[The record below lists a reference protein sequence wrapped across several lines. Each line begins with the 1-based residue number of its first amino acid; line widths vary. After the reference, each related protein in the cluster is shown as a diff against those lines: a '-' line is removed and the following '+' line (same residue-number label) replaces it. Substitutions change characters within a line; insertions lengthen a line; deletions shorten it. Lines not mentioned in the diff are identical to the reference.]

1 MASTVRL
8 SGFSQLEEEL
18 AKVSKAVGKG
28 AVRRALMK
36 SAEPMAEIARGLAP
50 DDPATNGKDLKSSIV
65 VGTKLN
71 GRQTKLHRRMFRD
84 DKAAVEMFVGPSYLL
99 GDGGRHGHLLE
110 FGTSAFVNKGRYAG
124 TQNPGIAPQP
134 FMRPAWD
141 QDHMP
146 MLERLGKE
154 MWSEIQKS
162 VARAQAR
169 AAKRG

>member
-28 AVRRALMK
+28 AVRRALKK

-65 VGTKLN
+65 VGVKLN

-146 MLERLGKE
+146 LLERLGKE
-154 MWSEIQKS
+154 MWDEIQKS

>member
-28 AVRRALMK
+28 AVRRALKK

-65 VGTKLN
+65 VGVKLN

-154 MWSEIQKS
+154 MWAEIQKS

>member
-28 AVRRALMK
+28 AVRRALKK

-65 VGTKLN
+65 VGVKLN

-154 MWSEIQKS
+154 MWDEIQKS

>member
-65 VGTKLN
+65 VGVKLN

-154 MWSEIQKS
+154 MWDEIQKS